1 MALFLN
7 KISVLCILLQ
17 AIDGVMSLALC
28 PQVVSGAPQH
38 FRSSE
43 KQTTC
48 EGCFASQSICSVVFL
63 HSFICQYVL
72 RVTATSAKSF
82 IALTLTLTDRQ
93 TLLYY
98 KMDQLGILV
107 NKKSLLFLSHCP
119 EHFCHVQFG
128 PILSAPNLCR
138 FKKQIMSS
146 IFYWDSSFYVIPY
159 VEDSIREL

>member
-1 MALFLN
+1 MCVLSYKVYCAYTPSNGAMALFLN
-7 KISVLCILLQ
+7 NIFVFCILLQ

-28 PQVVSGAPQH
+28 LQVVARAPQH

-48 EGCFASQSICSVVFL
+48 EGCFARQSICSRVVSL
-63 HSFICQYVL
+63 HSFISQYVL

-82 IALTLTLTDRQ
+82 MALTLTLTGRQ
-93 TLLYY
+93 TDSSLLQL
-98 KMDQLGILV
+98 DQLGTLV
-107 NKKSLLFLSHCP
+107 NKKSLIFLFRCP

-138 FKKQIMSS
+138 FKK
-146 IFYWDSSFYVIPY
+146 
-159 VEDSIREL
+159 